1 MQSKQLWAN
10 VQGRKLFKF
19 IGTVQTVSG
28 SDSETVAGVVH
39 NTQILELEQL
49 RSDATEKEE
58 LKTCVTL
65 V

>member
-10 VQGRKLFKF
+10 VQGRELSKF

-28 SDSETVAGVVH
+28 PDSETVAGGVH
-39 NTQILELEQL
+39 NAQILELEQL
-49 RSDATEKEE
+49 RSDAREKEE
-58 LKTCVTL
+58 LKTCVML